1 MHLRISILLTLIQ
14 IGHTLYD
21 NPLIIGKCL
30 NGQSIVKLKVSGTP
44 SKICAPKCN
53 VDQHC
58 PSSLITAAKGR
69 CIRVSKRDLCILGH
83 YGGGLST
90 WCNLLQHTTTRIM
103 FVSKKNY
110 HNLHRI
116 EWCDLKIDWIVQ

>member
-69 CIRVSKRDLCILGH
+69 CIRVSKRDLCILGCTTAADCPH
-83 YGGGLST
+83 GAICYSTPQLGL
-90 WCNLLQHTTTRIM
+90 CLYQKKTTTT
-103 FVSKKNY
+103 S
-110 HNLHRI
+110 I
-116 EWCDLKIDWIVQ
+116 ESNGARMV